1 MYVRRSLETSTNV
14 LYSNNNNNNGQ
25 KIEYKNNKSKRVRRD
40 SKWWKS
46 HEAWANTLSTTLFP
60 SLFHLY
66 NIIKYPSLGHTTSRT
81 IKSCY
86 NTEIPTGSSW
96 NTRGRA
102 YTISPSPLI
111 LPLVLFFFSCFF
123 VFHLGFFICLEGR
136 AAPAPCRWA
145 TAEHLYIKE
154 VAHRC

>member
-86 NTEIPTGSSW
+86 NTDIPTGSSW

-111 LPLVLFFFSCFF
+111 LPLVLFFFLVFLFF
-123 VFHLGFFICLEGR
+123 TWGFLFAWRGVLLRLR
-136 AAPAPCRWA
+136 AGGPQQSTC
-145 TAEHLYIKE
+145 I
-154 VAHRC
+154 